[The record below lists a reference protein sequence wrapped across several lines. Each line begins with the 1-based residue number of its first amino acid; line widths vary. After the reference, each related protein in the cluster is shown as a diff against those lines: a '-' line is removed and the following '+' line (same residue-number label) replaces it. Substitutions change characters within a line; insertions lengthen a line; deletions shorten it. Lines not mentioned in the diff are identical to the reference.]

1 MPGNESKLFVVM
13 RIFYHIR
20 IGIATGFFILV
31 KNRGKFLL
39 VLWKISKFVHRSL
52 SLQGGRTPFPGFPP
66 YRYCKFC
73 HFIGSLLDIGGRNC
87 YAEKK
92 DTEVS
97 PMKKVKGKSTRPEAR
112 AWWRKNR
119 LSCLILAAA
128 VVLFFAVRAAAVS
141 REPSQS
147 RGEDYAEYERGVIT
161 DVLADN
167 TETDE
172 ISDGGY
178 RGEQLLLATVRTGQ
192 YKGETMQVSNFVG
205 PLYGQPL
212 QVGQSAVLLIS
223 TYADG
228 THTATVYEYN
238 RAVGLAVIVGL
249 FLLVTVAV
257 GGKVGAKSL
266 IALAVTLAC
275 LFYVLIPLLMK
286 GSPTLVTVFLVC
298 AYITV
303 VTMVILGGVCRK
315 TVCAALGTIAG
326 TALALLFGLLAQGIL
341 HIDGLRLTD
350 VEPLLQLRQTGTPLG
365 LRGLL
370 VAGVVISALGAVMDV
385 AMSISSALTEVH
397 AVAPGRSGRDLF
409 RSGMNIGR
417 DMVGTMTNTL
427 ILAFLGSGFSFILYL
442 CSLGLNLRQLISSPY
457 VATEV
462 ISGVA
467 SSVGV
472 ILAVPLTAAITAAI
486 VTREKAVPAAAE
498 KAAEGK

>member
-31 KNRGKFLL
+31 KNRGKTSF
-39 VLWKISKFVHRSL
+39 VLWKISKFVRRIPSP
-52 SLQGGRTPFPGFPP
+52 QWRGTPFPGFPP
-66 YRYCKFC
+66 YRYRKSC

-97 PMKKVKGKSTRPEAR
+97 PMKKVKGKSTRPEAKD
-112 AWWRKNR
+112 WWRKNR

-172 ISDGGY
+172 VSDGGY

-192 YKGETMQVSNFVG
+192 YKDETMQVSNFVG

-212 QVGQSAVLLIS
+212 QAGQSAVLLIS

-286 GSPTLVTVFLVC
+286 GAPTLVTVFLVC

-397 AVAPGRSGRDLF
+397 AVAPGRSGHDLF

-442 CSLGLNLRQLISSPY
+442 CSLGLDLRQLISSPY

-486 VTREKAVPAAAE
+486 VTREKAVPAAAD

>member
-1 MPGNESKLFVVM
+1 
-13 RIFYHIR
+13 
-20 IGIATGFFILV
+20 
-31 KNRGKFLL
+31 
-39 VLWKISKFVHRSL
+39 
-52 SLQGGRTPFPGFPP
+52 
-66 YRYCKFC
+66 
-73 HFIGSLLDIGGRNC
+73 
-87 YAEKK
+87 
-92 DTEVS
+92 
-97 PMKKVKGKSTRPEAR
+97 MKKVKGKSTRPEAR
-112 AWWRKNR
+112 DWWRKNR

-172 ISDGGY
+172 VSDGGY

-238 RAVGLAVIVGL
+238 RAVGLAV
-249 FLLVTVAV
+249 
-257 GGKVGAKSL
+257 
-266 IALAVTLAC
+266 TLAC

-286 GSPTLVTVFLVC
+286 GAPTLVTVFLVC

-467 SSVGV
+467 SSIGV

-486 VTREKAVPAAAE
+486 VTREKAVPSAAD

>member
-1 MPGNESKLFVVM
+1 
-13 RIFYHIR
+13 
-20 IGIATGFFILV
+20 
-31 KNRGKFLL
+31 
-39 VLWKISKFVHRSL
+39 
-52 SLQGGRTPFPGFPP
+52 
-66 YRYCKFC
+66 
-73 HFIGSLLDIGGRNC
+73 
-87 YAEKK
+87 
-92 DTEVS
+92 
-97 PMKKVKGKSTRPEAR
+97 MKKVKGKSTRPEAR
-112 AWWRKNR
+112 DWWRKNR

-172 ISDGGY
+172 VSDGGY

-192 YKGETMQVSNFVG
+192 YKDETMQVSNFVG

-286 GSPTLVTVFLVC
+286 GAPTLVTVFLVC

-350 VEPLLQLRQTGTPLG
+350 VEPLLQLRQTGT
-365 LRGLL
+365 LL

-486 VTREKAVPAAAE
+486 VTREKAVPAAVE